1 MTLCKYCGIEY
12 VGIAEET
19 HMHKNCC
26 PECSSVFNGWI
37 EFMMNPMLY
46 ECSWCGNKRK
56 HTLVNND
63 ELIGVECK
71 KCSHIDVIYYKEPG
85 TGLYMVKNSETGE
98 LELVKRD
105 PPKKEEEKVEEP
117 THYYEEPVR
126 CPKCSSTQ
134 ITTGSR
140 GYSMVWGF
148 IGSGKTV
155 NRCGKCGHSWK
166 PRG

>member
-1 MTLCKYCGIEY
+1 MNTCLYCGTKNNDIGDLELKH
-12 VGIAEET
+12 G
-19 HMHKNCC
+19 NCC
-26 PECSSVFNGWI
+26 HNCAEAFESGI
-37 EFMMNPMLY
+37 EFMMNPSFY

-71 KCSHIDVIYYKEPG
+71 KCSHIDAIYYKEPG
-85 TGLYMVKNSETGE
+85 TGLYMVKNRETGE

-105 PPKKEEEKVEEP
+105 PPQNEEEKIE
-117 THYYEEPVR
+117 TQAHYYEEPIR

-140 GYSMVWGF
+140 GYSIVTGF
-148 IGSGKTV
+148 IGAGKTV
-155 NRCGKCGHSWK
+155 NRCAKCGHKWT